1 MLTVGLGSTLIAP
14 PPSKETCSFLSVN
27 SSVAPGKSGSGFE
40 LTLEW
45 CGLVI
50 HTAHATR
57 TTRSRFF
64 FLGHLSHQCL
74 GGEQGSGQ
82 RGGVLQCCASHL
94 GRIDDAGLYQ
104 VLVFAG
110 SHVEPFIAPAILDF
124 LNDQSAFLP
133 SVVGELA
140 CRKRECASN
149 DFRTNSLITFQL
161 NVVERLLCA
170 KVSNPSAGNDTLL
183 DGRTGRMQGIFHAS
197 FLLLHFGLSGGN
209 DIDHGNNTGQLCHTF
224 LQFFTIVV
232 RSGFLDLTTNLLNSA
247 LDIFGR

>member
-64 FLGHLSHQCL
+64 FLGHLSHQCFC
-74 GGEQGSGQ
+74 GKHESGD
-82 RGGVLQCCASHL
+82 RSGVLQRRAGHL
-94 GRIDDAGLYQ
+94 GRIDDASLYQ

-140 CRKRECASN
+140 CRKLECASN
-149 DFRTNSLITFQL
+149 DLRTNSLITFQL
-161 NVVERLLCA
+161 NVIERLLCA
-170 KVSNPSAGNDTLL
+170 EVKQRL
-183 DGRTGRMQGIFHAS
+183 
-197 FLLLHFGLSGGN
+197 
-209 DIDHGNNTGQLCHTF
+209 
-224 LQFFTIVV
+224 
-232 RSGFLDLTTNLLNSA
+232 
-247 LDIFGR
+247 